1 MVGTAVPGCSAHHR
15 TERNMTIQDFRDLV
29 VWQRSIDLAEEVYKV
44 TRRFPKEELFG
55 MTAQVRK
62 SSVSVSSNIAEG
74 SGRATTKDLLNF
86 LSTARGSLR
95 ETQSLLILS
104 QRLRFLTQAQLQRA
118 FELIQETGKML
129 TSLRRKLKNR
139 KPK

>member
-1 MVGTAVPGCSAHHR
+1 VSVR
-15 TERNMTIQDFRDLV
+15 DFRDLV

-44 TRRFPKEELFG
+44 TRRFPREELFG
-55 MTAQVRK
+55 MTSQVRK
-62 SSVSVSSNIAEG
+62 STVSISSNIAEG

-95 ETQSLLILS
+95 ETESLLILS
-104 QRLRFLTQAQLQRA
+104 QRLRFLTQSQLKRA
-118 FELIQETGKML
+118 FELIQEIGKML

>member
-1 MVGTAVPGCSAHHR
+1 MS
-15 TERNMTIQDFRDLV
+15 IQDLRDLV

-44 TRRFPKEELFG
+44 TRKFPKEELFG

-95 ETQSLLILS
+95 ETESLLILS
-104 QRLRFLTQAQLQRA
+104 TRLGFLSAAHLKHA
-118 FELIQETGKML
+118 FGLIHETAKML
-129 TSLRRKLKNR
+129 TALRAKLRAKLRKR
-139 KPK
+139 R